1 MVFHARQVRM
11 DKPFTTTVA
20 LRNPGHLALRL
31 RPRLEVDGDQA
42 VAEAMHAQVLAAG
55 GEQLFDGSALRLSK
69 ATARRLWIDPH
80 GGATAV
86 TLRLVLPR
94 DEAGHAAGR
103 AARLRLRFDVES
115 VTPRT
120 ARTVG
125 ILRSQATLRLT
136 LPGAHAGDVPRR
148 ARLRLVFEVT
158 P

>member
-1 MVFHARQVRM
+1 MVFHARQVRL

-86 TLRLVLPR
+86 TLRLVLHGTR
-94 DEAGHAAGR
+94 
-103 AARLRLRFDVES
+103 
-115 VTPRT
+115 
-120 ARTVG
+120 
-125 ILRSQATLRLT
+125 QATPPAAQRGSGCAST
-136 LPGAHAGDVPRR
+136 SSRSRR
-148 ARLRLVFEVT
+148 ARRARSASCARR
-158 P
+158 PRSG